1 MFFAN
6 AGLSR
11 CYKQLCNVLRRLGIL
26 LVVVSPLACEN
37 SSPTAPTAQ
46 TASGVLGGGGAN
58 LTAAMVSPTAAA
70 DGSTLKVSPP
80 VPQSPIANGEVDT
93 LTPRLTV
100 ANAEAP
106 FVSGVLFPHQFE
118 VYRVDGGI
126 GGTLVDFGTVS
137 QGSGVT
143 SYEVQT
149 PLVDDTSYQWRA
161 RAVFQETHGP
171 WSALAEF
178 RIDVPLEI
186 LAPVVLQPAQ
196 GEVVEDLRPVLEIQN
211 PEIVGEPGTVFIEFQ
226 VATDQQFLD
235 IVSIMSQEM
244 GTHPIIHCSHE
255 CQSVSSALSREE
267 KTSATPSVDLEAG
280 ATYFWR
286 ARGTNGSISTFPAA
300 AFRVA
305 ETSEITGE
313 FSAAAFFSVSSDASS
328 SDSDDESSD
337 DENDSSSDDSD
348 ESSSGTD
355 ADEIDLSEVTFL
367 HTNVSSWAQTSTITS
382 VTVGAPPICIRH
394 TKAGKWPTIYTGGG
408 VAVEGN
414 PWVFAKIGGKWYAA
428 TWEWVRPGQTCKERG
443 AGDFRTHVNGAAPL
457 TSWTPKSGE
466 RVGFMMSTPARL
478 GAQGPKRERSNV
490 VVVTW
495 P

>member
-1 MFFAN
+1 M
-6 AGLSR
+6 
-11 CYKQLCNVLRRLGIL
+11 CNLLRRLGIL
-26 LVVVSPLACEN
+26 LVVVLPLACEN
-37 SSPTAPTAQ
+37 SSPTAPTAGN
-46 TASGVLGGGGAN
+46 TLSGGGAN
-58 LTAAMVSPTAAA
+58 LTAAA
-70 DGSTLKVSPP
+70 DGPTLKVSSP
-80 VPQSPIANGEVDT
+80 VPQSPIANSEVET

-100 ANAEAP
+100 TNAEAP
-106 FVSGVLFPHQFE
+106 FVSGVLFPHEFE

-126 GGTLVDFGTVS
+126 GGTSVDSGTVS

-149 PLVDDTSYQWRA
+149 SLADDTLYQWRA
-161 RAVFQETHGP
+161 RAVFQDSHGP
-171 WSALAEF
+171 WSALEDF
-178 RIDVPLEI
+178 RTNVPLEI
-186 LAPVVLQPAQ
+186 LAPVLLQPAQ
-196 GEVVEDLRPVLEIQN
+196 GEVVETLRPVLEIQN
-211 PEIVGEPGTVFIEFQ
+211 PDIVGEPGTVFIEFQ
-226 VATDQQFLD
+226 VATDQQFLN

-255 CQSVSSALSREE
+255 CQSVSSALTRQE

-280 ATYFWR
+280 AIYFWR

-313 FSAAAFFSVSSDASS
+313 FSAAAFFQVSSDASS
-328 SDSDDESSD
+328 SDSDDED
-337 DENDSSSDDSD
+337 DSSSDDSD

-457 TSWTPKSGE
+457 TSWTPQSGE